1 MHKIEKLYQIEDNHQ
16 LAEELSAYLQKAI
29 IIENDQFELVA
40 YSSPITQSFDPVQQK
55 TILAKRCPLYV
66 IERLKREGI
75 IDRLAKE
82 DRPIRVGRMEDI
94 HFYERIVISLKWR
107 AQIYG
112 YLWLYEDEQVDPN
125 ALELLTNIAPY
136 LAKNLHQ
143 QHHQETNQ
151 KQGFIWRLM
160 NDEYLNE
167 AEIFQVAKTVGF
179 IIPKVFNVVV
189 YSVLDARY
197 VHLLEQVKSVLEQQG
212 FHFYLGKGTEIIG
225 IIHGEDRSNTQIKT
239 EQFIYQVEASIEKK
253 DMSSLYVGVGS
264 TYDKINTMRRSYIE
278 ALEVIETMIFLDS
291 IDKKIIHFKEL
302 GIYRY
307 AKLMYKKNIAEQ
319 YRNEKLLKLMQHD
332 INNNSALLRTL
343 WYYLKMD
350 AKVARTAK
358 ALFIHPNTL
367 HYRMNKIKEITMV
380 NLSNMDEKMELH
392 SQLILIFSISD
403 YYDFYKNS
411 LQFRAIHQGEED

>member
-29 IIENDQFELVA
+29 IIENDQYELVA

-55 TILAKRCPLYV
+55 NILAKRCPLYV

-107 AQIYG
+107 AQVYG
-112 YLWLYEDEQVDPN
+112 YLWLYEDEEVDPN

-160 NDEYLNE
+160 NDDYLNE
-167 AEIFQVAKTVGF
+167 AEIFRVAKSVWFSIT
-179 IIPKVFNVVV
+179 KVVNVVI
-189 YSVLDARY
+189 YSVLDASY

-212 FHFYLGKGTEIIG
+212 FHLYLGKGSEIIG
-225 IIHGEDRSNTQIKT
+225 IIHGVDRSNTQIKT
-239 EQFIYQVEASIEKK
+239 EQFIYQIEASIEKK

-264 TYDKINTMRRSYIE
+264 TYDKINKKSRRYIE
-278 ALEVIETMIFLDS
+278 
-291 IDKKIIHFKEL
+291 
-302 GIYRY
+302 
-307 AKLMYKKNIAEQ
+307 
-319 YRNEKLLKLMQHD
+319 
-332 INNNSALLRTL
+332 
-343 WYYLKMD
+343 
-350 AKVARTAK
+350 
-358 ALFIHPNTL
+358 
-367 HYRMNKIKEITMV
+367 
-380 NLSNMDEKMELH
+380 
-392 SQLILIFSISD
+392 
-403 YYDFYKNS
+403 
-411 LQFRAIHQGEED
+411 

>member
-1 MHKIEKLYQIEDNHQ
+1 
-16 LAEELSAYLQKAI
+16 
-29 IIENDQFELVA
+29 
-40 YSSPITQSFDPVQQK
+40 
-55 TILAKRCPLYV
+55 
-66 IERLKREGI
+66 
-75 IDRLAKE
+75 
-82 DRPIRVGRMEDI
+82 
-94 HFYERIVISLKWR
+94 
-107 AQIYG
+107 
-112 YLWLYEDEQVDPN
+112 
-125 ALELLTNIAPY
+125 
-136 LAKNLHQ
+136 

-225 IIHGEDRSNTQIKT
+225 IIICL
-239 EQFIYQVEASIEKK
+239 V
-253 DMSSLYVGVGS
+253 
-264 TYDKINTMRRSYIE
+264 
-278 ALEVIETMIFLDS
+278 S
-291 IDKKIIHFKEL
+291 IDKKINHFKEL
-302 GIYRY
+302 GIYCY

-358 ALFIHPNTL
+358 ALFIHP
-367 HYRMNKIKEITMV
+367 
-380 NLSNMDEKMELH
+380 
-392 SQLILIFSISD
+392 
-403 YYDFYKNS
+403 
-411 LQFRAIHQGEED
+411 